1 MKLFII
7 IAIISLINNLLI
19 TYDEYVLLT
28 RELLNN
34 NFVNILK
41 HSNLFDYIKYVYHLI
56 IFWLFFDTMR

>member
-19 TYDEYVLLT
+19 TYDEYVLMT
-28 RELLNN
+28 IELLNN
-34 NFVNILK
+34 DFVNILK

-56 IFWLFFDTMR
+56 IFWLFFDIMR